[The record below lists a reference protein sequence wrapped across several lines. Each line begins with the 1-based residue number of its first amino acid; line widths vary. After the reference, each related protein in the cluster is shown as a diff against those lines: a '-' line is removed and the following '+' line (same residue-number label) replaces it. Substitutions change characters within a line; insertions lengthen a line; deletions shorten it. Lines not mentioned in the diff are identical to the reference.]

1 MRNQGARNAYHRLLG
16 GSFSLRGAGRLLLP
30 SQPSGRYRDSS
41 ALKVKERGRRRL
53 LQMLDALRSHGV
65 EVLDDG
71 GGRRGG
77 ELKVGKNKR

>member
-41 ALKVKERGRRRL
+41 ALKVRELGRRL
-53 LQMLDALRSHGV
+53 IAMLDALRSHGV

-77 ELKVGKNKR
+77 ELKVGRNKR